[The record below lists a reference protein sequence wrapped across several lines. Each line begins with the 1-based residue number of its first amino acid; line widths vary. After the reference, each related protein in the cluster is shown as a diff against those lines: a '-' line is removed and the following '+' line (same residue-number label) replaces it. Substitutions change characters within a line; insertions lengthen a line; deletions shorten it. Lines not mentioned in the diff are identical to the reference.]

1 MLRGPQG
8 TLFGN
13 NTLGGAIN
21 VITRQPS
28 NEWTGRF
35 DTAIAGNDNYAS
47 VSGTVSGPI
56 VKDVCSSVSA
66 HPITSRT
73 ASSAT
78 R

>member
-8 TLFGN
+8 TLYGK

-28 NEWTGRF
+28 NATVVRGG
-35 DTAIAGNDNYAS
+35 ASYAGPDNAWDVFGS
-47 VSGTVSGPI
+47 ISGPI
-56 VKDVCSSVSA
+56 ISDACRSA
-66 HPITSRT
+66 SPARTASRK

-78 R
+78 S